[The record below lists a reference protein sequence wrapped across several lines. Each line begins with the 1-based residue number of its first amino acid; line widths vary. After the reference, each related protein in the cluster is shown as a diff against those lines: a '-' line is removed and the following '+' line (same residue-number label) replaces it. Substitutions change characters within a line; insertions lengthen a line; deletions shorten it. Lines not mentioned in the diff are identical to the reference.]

1 MQPLAVKGDP
11 RVKVSDAD
19 LEQQYAIQQK
29 LMEALHQDY
38 AALQQLRSLR
48 AQLKQLQSRAQAT
61 LTSAIT
67 KLDADASAL
76 EGGDGGPNLG
86 GTAPP
91 QGLARLNG
99 NLAHVYDAVSL
110 ADAAPADQAAAAA
123 DQLQQALHAA
133 LARWEQTKST
143 VTTLN
148 QQLQGSGLPIIDLNR
163 PAPPQPEDEG
173 GGDEP

>member
-1 MQPLAVKGDP
+1 MEAIVELEGDP
-11 RVKVSDAD
+11 P
-19 LEQQYAIQQK
+19 
-29 LMEALHQDY
+29 QD
-38 AALQQLRSLR
+38 
-48 AQLKQLQSRAQAT
+48 
-61 LTSAIT
+61 
-67 KLDADASAL
+67 
-76 EGGDGGPNLG
+76 
-86 GTAPP
+86 
-91 QGLARLNG
+91 LARLNG
-99 NLAHVYDAVSL
+99 SLAHVYDAVSL
-110 ADAAPADQAAAAA
+110 ADAAPTDQAAAAA